1 MGKSGTIIKKY
12 LARELENG
20 ELLIVGNSDRSN
32 CLTNQTGSNSPDA
45 GNA

>member
-1 MGKSGTIIKKY
+1 MGKSDTIIKKY

-20 ELLIVGNSDRSN
+20 ELLIVGNFDRSN
-32 CLTNQTGSNSPDA
+32 CLTNKIRRNSPDA

>member
-20 ELLIVGNSDRSN
+20 ELLIVGNFDRSN
-32 CLTNQTGSNSPDA
+32 CLTNQVRSNSSDA

>member
-12 LARELENG
+12 LVRELENG
-20 ELLIVGNSDRSN
+20 ELLIVGNFDRSN
-32 CLTNQTGSNSPDA
+32 CLTNQLRSNSSDA

>member
-1 MGKSGTIIKKY
+1 MGKSGSIIKKY

-20 ELLIVGNSDRSN
+20 ELLIVGNSDQSN
-32 CLTNQTGSNSPDA
+32 CLTNQIGSNSPDA